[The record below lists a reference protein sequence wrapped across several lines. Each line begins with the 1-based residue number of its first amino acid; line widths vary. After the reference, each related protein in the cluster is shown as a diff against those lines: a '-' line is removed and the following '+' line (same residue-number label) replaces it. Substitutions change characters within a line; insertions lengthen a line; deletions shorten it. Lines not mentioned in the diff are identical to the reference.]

1 MLRRWAL
8 ACGAILLLSGCVT
21 GSGTDFTSLAQQ
33 VGPPKSGQSRI
44 VVLQEKREGLSLSI
58 CACEIKLDGD
68 AIGKAKPG
76 TYVYADRPAGR
87 HWLIASELL
96 FPGDSKR
103 EIRTES
109 GRTYFFLVRAS
120 KRHDALMG
128 TTIVGGLAGM
138 AVGSIATAGIENPGP
153 ADIFPLGD
161 AAART
166 TLADLQLSD

>member
-1 MLRRWAL
+1 MLRRGVL
-8 ACGAILLLSGCVT
+8 ACGVILLLSGCVT
-21 GSGTDFTSLAQQ
+21 GSGTDFTSMAQKL
-33 VGPPKSGQSRI
+33 GPPKPGQSRI
-44 VVLQEKREGLSLSI
+44 VVLQEKRDGLSLSI
-58 CACEIKLDGD
+58 CACEIKVDGD

-76 TYVYADRPAGR
+76 TYVYADRPAGS
-87 HWLIASELL
+87 HSLIVSELL

-128 TTIVGGLAGM
+128 TTLVGGLAGM

-153 ADIFPLGD
+153 ADSFPLDD

>member
-1 MLRRWAL
+1 MWRGAL
-8 ACGAILLLSGCVT
+8 ACGAMLLLSGCVT
-21 GSGTDFTSLAQQ
+21 GSGTDFTHLAQK
-33 VGPPKSGQSRI
+33 VGPPKSGQARI

-58 CACEIKLDGD
+58 CACEIKVDGD

-87 HWLIASELL
+87 HWLIVSELL
-96 FPGDSKR
+96 FPGDSKQ

-128 TTIVGGLAGM
+128 GAMIGGLAGI
-138 AVGSIATAGIENPGP
+138 ALTSVATVGNENAGP
-153 ADIFPLGD
+153 ADIFPLDD

-166 TLADLQLSD
+166 TLTELQLSD

>member
-1 MLRRWAL
+1 L

-58 CACEIKLDGD
+58 CACEIKLDED

-103 EIRTES
+103 EIRTEA

-120 KRHDALMG
+120 KRHDALTG
-128 TTIVGGLAGM
+128 VGLVGGLAGI
-138 AVGSIATAGIENPGP
+138 AVASVATAGSENLGP
-153 ADIFPLGD
+153 ADIFPLDD

-166 TLADLQLSD
+166 TLAELQLSD

>member
-1 MLRRWAL
+1 MLRRGVL

-21 GSGTDFTSLAQQ
+21 GSGTDFASLAQQ
-33 VGPPKSGQSRI
+33 VGPPRSGQSRI

-120 KRHDALMG
+120 KRHDALTGVGM
-128 TTIVGGLAGM
+128 IGGLAGI
-138 AVGSIATAGIENPGP
+138 AVASIATAGNENPGP
-153 ADIFPLGD
+153 ADIFPLDD
-161 AAART
+161 ATART

>member
-1 MLRRWAL
+1 MGRWAL

-21 GSGTDFTSLAQQ
+21 GSGTDFTSLAQK
-33 VGPPKSGQSRI
+33 VGPPKSGQARI

-58 CACEIKLDGD
+58 CACEIKIDGD

-87 HWLIASELL
+87 HWLIVSELL

-103 EIRTES
+103 EITMES
-109 GRTYFFLVRAS
+109 GRTYFFVVRAS
-120 KRHDALMG
+120 KRHDALTG
-128 TTIVGGLAGM
+128 GGLVGGLAGI
-138 AVGSIATAGIENPGP
+138 AVVSVATVGNENSGP
-153 ADIFPLGD
+153 ADIFPLD
-161 AAART
+161 DTTART